1 MKYSITHTTTY
12 RYSEPVVLQAHT
24 LRLCPRSDSWQT
36 LDDFHFHIIP
46 TPLKTSEYTDL
57 DGNRLIKV
65 WFDLQLSDRLEIVT
79 SSQITTHQ
87 INPFSYL
94 AEPYAVN
101 LPIDYPSS
109 LATQLQ
115 SYLRPSIAIDPVAM
129 EIAQDLTVEAEDNI
143 ANFLILLNQKINTH
157 CHYAV
162 RETGRS
168 LPPGVTWRSRTG
180 TCRDFSLLFMEIC
193 RAAGLAARFVSG
205 YQEGDVAAGE
215 HYLHAWA
222 EVYLPGAGWR
232 GYDPTLGVVVSDRHI
247 ALVSSVEPSYVAP
260 VSGGFRP
267 VMARSTMDYQLKFE
281 SHD

>member
-1 MKYSITHTTTY
+1 MRYSITHTTTY
-12 RYSEPVVLQAHT
+12 RYSEPVLLQAHT

-36 LDDFHFHIIP
+36 LNDFQLRITP
-46 TPLKTSEYTDL
+46 TPLQTSDYTDL

-65 WFDLQLSDRLEIVT
+65 WFDPRPSDRLEIVT
-79 SSQITTHQ
+79 NSHITTHQ
-87 INPFSYL
+87 ANPFSYL
-94 AEPYAVN
+94 AEPYATEF
-101 LPIDYPSS
+101 PIDYPSS

-129 EIAQDLTVEAEDNI
+129 EIAQDLTVEAEDNV
-143 ANFLILLNQKINTH
+143 AKFLMLLNQKINTH

-168 LPPGVTWRSRTG
+168 LPPGFTWRSRTG
-180 TCRDFSLLFMEIC
+180 TCRDFTLLFMEVC

-232 GYDPTLGVVVSDRHI
+232 GYDPTLGIVVSDRHI
-247 ALVSSVEPSYVAP
+247 ALVSSVEPSYTPP

-267 VMARSTMDYQLKFE
+267 VMARSTMNYELKLV

>member
-36 LDDFHFHIIP
+36 LDDFQFHIIP

>member
-12 RYSEPVVLQAHT
+12 RYSEPVVLQAHI

-36 LDDFHFHIIP
+36 LDNFQFQIIP
-46 TPLKTSEYTDL
+46 TPLKTSDYTDL
-57 DGNRLIKV
+57 DGNRLIKI
-65 WFDLQLSDRLEIVT
+65 WFDFQLSDRLEIVT
-79 SSQITTHQ
+79 NSQITTHQ

-129 EIAQDLTVEAEDNI
+129 ELAQDLSVEAEDNV
-143 ANFLILLNQKINTH
+143 AKFLMLLNQKINTH

-168 LPPGVTWRSRTG
+168 LPPGVTWRSGTG
-180 TCRDFSLLFMEIC
+180 TCRDFSLLFMEVC

-267 VMARSTMDYQLKFE
+267 VMARSIMNYQLKLV
-281 SHD
+281 SCD

>member
-1 MKYSITHTTTY
+1 MRYSITHTTTY
-12 RYSEPVVLQAHT
+12 RYSEPVALQAHT

-36 LDDFHFHIIP
+36 LDNFKLQIIP
-46 TPLKTSEYTDL
+46 TPLKTSDYTDL

-65 WFDLQLSDRLEIVT
+65 WFDPQPSDRLEIVT
-79 SSQITTHQ
+79 NSQITTHQ
-87 INPFSYL
+87 ANPFSYL

-115 SYLRPSIAIDPVAM
+115 SYLRPSTAIDPVAM
-129 EIAQDLTVEAEDNI
+129 ELAQDLAVEAEDNV
-143 ANFLILLNQKINTH
+143 AKFLMLLNQKINTH
-157 CHYAV
+157 CQYAM

-168 LPPGVTWRSRTG
+168 LPPGFTWRSRTG
-180 TCRDFSLLFMEIC
+180 TCRDFSLLFMEVC

-247 ALVSSVEPSYVAP
+247 ALVSSVEPSYAAP

-267 VMARSTMDYQLKFE
+267 VMARSTMDYELKLV

>member
-1 MKYSITHTTTY
+1 MRYSITHTTSY
-12 RYSEPVVLQAHT
+12 KYSEPVALQAHT

-36 LDDFHFHIIP
+36 LNDFQLQITP
-46 TPLKTSEYTDL
+46 TPLQTSDYTDL

-65 WFDLQLSDRLEIVT
+65 WFNPQLSDRLEIVT
-79 SSQITTHQ
+79 SSKITTHQ
-87 INPFSYL
+87 VNPFSYL

-115 SYLRPSIAIDPVAM
+115 SYLRPSVALDPVAIEM
-129 EIAQDLTVEAEDNI
+129 AQDLTVEAEDNV
-143 ANFLILLNQKINTH
+143 AVFLTLLNQKINTH
-157 CHYAV
+157 CRYTV

-168 LPPGVTWRSRTG
+168 LPPGFTWRSRSG
-180 TCRDFSLLFMEIC
+180 SCRDFSLLFVEVC
-193 RAAGLAARFVSG
+193 RAAGLSARFVSG

-232 GYDPTLGVVVSDRHI
+232 GYDPTLGIVVSDRHI
-247 ALVSSVEPSYVAP
+247 ALVSSVEASYAAP

-267 VMARSTMDYQLKFE
+267 VMARSTMDYQLKLVNC
-281 SHD
+281 D

>member
-1 MKYSITHTTTY
+1 MRYSITHTTTY
-12 RYSEPVVLQAHT
+12 TYSEPVALQAHT

-36 LDDFHFHIIP
+36 LDNFQLQITP
-46 TPLKTSEYTDL
+46 TPLQTSDYTDL

-65 WFDLQLSDRLEIVT
+65 WFDPRPSDRLEIVT
-79 SSQITTHQ
+79 NSQITTHQ

-94 AEPYAVN
+94 AESYAIN

-115 SYLRPSIAIDPVAM
+115 SYLRPSVAIDPVAM
-129 EIAQDLTVEAEDNI
+129 EIAQDLAVEAEDKI
-143 ANFLILLNQKINTH
+143 ATFLMLLNRKINTY

-162 RETGRS
+162 RATGRS
-168 LPPGVTWRSRTG
+168 LPPGFTWRSRSG
-180 TCRDFSLLFMEIC
+180 TCRDFTLLFMEVC
-193 RAAGLAARFVSG
+193 RAAGLAARFASG

-232 GYDPTLGVVVSDRHI
+232 GYDPTLGIVVSDRHI
-247 ALVSSVEPSYVAP
+247 ALVSSVEPSYTAP

-267 VMARSTMDYQLKFE
+267 VMTRSTMDYQLKLV

>member
-1 MKYSITHTTTY
+1 MQIT
-12 RYSEPVVLQAHT
+12 
-24 LRLCPRSDSWQT
+24 
-36 LDDFHFHIIP
+36 P
-46 TPLKTSEYTDL
+46 TPLQTSDYTDL

-65 WFDLQLSDRLEIVT
+65 WFNPQPSDRLEIVT
-79 SSQITTHQ
+79 NSQITTHQ
-87 INPFSYL
+87 VNPFSYL

-115 SYLRPSIAIDPVAM
+115 SYLRPSVALDPVAI
-129 EIAQDLTVEAEDNI
+129 EIAQDLTVEAEDNV
-143 ANFLILLNQKINTH
+143 AVFLMLLNQKINTH

-168 LPPGVTWRSRTG
+168 LPPGFTWRSRSG
-180 TCRDFSLLFMEIC
+180 SCRDFSLLFMEVC
-193 RAAGLAARFVSG
+193 RAAGLSARFVSG

-232 GYDPTLGVVVSDRHI
+232 GYDPTLGLVVSDRHI
-247 ALVSSVEPSYVAP
+247 VLVSSVDPSYTAP

-267 VMARSTMDYQLKFE
+267 VMARSTMDYQLKFA

>member
-12 RYSEPVVLQAHT
+12 RYSEPVALQAHT

-36 LDDFHFHIIP
+36 LDDFKLQIIP
-46 TPLKTSEYTDL
+46 TPLKTSDYTDL
-57 DGNRLIKV
+57 DGNRLIKA
-65 WFDLQLSDRLEIVT
+65 WFDPQPSDRLEIVT
-79 SSQITTHQ
+79 NSQTTTHQ
-87 INPFSYL
+87 VNPFSYL

-115 SYLRPSIAIDPVAM
+115 SYLRPSTAIDPVAM
-129 EIAQDLTVEAEDNI
+129 ELAQDLTVEAEDNV
-143 ANFLILLNQKINTH
+143 AKFLMLLNQKINTH
-157 CHYAV
+157 CRYAV

-168 LPPGVTWRSRTG
+168 LPPGFTWRSRTG
-180 TCRDFSLLFMEIC
+180 TCRDFSLLFMEVC

-247 ALVSSVEPSYVAP
+247 ALVSSVDPIYVAP

-267 VMARSTMDYQLKFE
+267 VMARSTMDYQLRLV

>member
-12 RYSEPVVLQAHT
+12 RYSEPVALQAHT

-36 LDDFHFHIIP
+36 LDDFQLQIIP
-46 TPLKTSEYTDL
+46 KPLKTSDYTDL

-65 WFDLQLSDRLEIVT
+65 WFDPQPSDRLEIVT
-79 SSQITTHQ
+79 NSQITTHQ
-87 INPFSYL
+87 VNPFSYL

-115 SYLRPSIAIDPVAM
+115 SYLRPSTAIDPVAM
-129 EIAQDLTVEAEDNI
+129 ELAQDLTVEAEDNV
-143 ANFLILLNQKINTH
+143 AKFLMLLNQKINTH
-157 CHYAV
+157 CRYAV

-168 LPPGVTWRSRTG
+168 LPPGFTWRSRTG
-180 TCRDFSLLFMEIC
+180 TCRDFSLLFMEVC

-247 ALVSSVEPSYVAP
+247 ALVSSVDPSYVAP

-267 VMARSTMDYQLKFE
+267 VMARSTMDYQLRLV

>member
-1 MKYSITHTTTY
+1 MRYSITHTTTY
-12 RYSEPVVLQAHT
+12 RYSEPVLLQAHT

-36 LDDFHFHIIP
+36 LDDFQLRI
-46 TPLKTSEYTDL
+46 TPAPLQTSDYTDL

-65 WFDLQLSDRLEIVT
+65 WFDPQLSDRLEIVT
-79 SSQITTHQ
+79 NSQLTTHQ
-87 INPFSYL
+87 ANPFSYL
-94 AEPYAVN
+94 AEPYAIN

-129 EIAQDLTVEAEDNI
+129 EIAQDLTVEAEDNV
-143 ANFLILLNQKINTH
+143 AKFLMLLNQKINTH
-157 CHYAV
+157 CQYAM

-168 LPPGVTWRSRTG
+168 LPPGFTWRSRTG
-180 TCRDFSLLFMEIC
+180 TCRDFSLLFMEVC
-193 RAAGLAARFVSG
+193 RAAGLSARFVSG

-247 ALVSSVEPSYVAP
+247 ALVSSVEASYAAP